1 MWLTFFILLIIVLGG
16 LGSNLGAIVVTVG
29 FVVLREG
36 LRFVKL
42 PGWLNPAALQQLI
55 FGVLLIIAT
64 IFVPRGLI
72 PERKVTYKRNYRRAE
87 SRRAQQRLR

>member
-1 MWLTFFILLIIVLGG
+1 
-16 LGSNLGAIVVTVG
+16 VVTVG
-29 FVVLREG
+29 FVALREG

-72 PERKVTYKRNYRRAE
+72 PERKVTYKRGNSRAK
-87 SRRAQQRLR
+87 SRPTDQRLR